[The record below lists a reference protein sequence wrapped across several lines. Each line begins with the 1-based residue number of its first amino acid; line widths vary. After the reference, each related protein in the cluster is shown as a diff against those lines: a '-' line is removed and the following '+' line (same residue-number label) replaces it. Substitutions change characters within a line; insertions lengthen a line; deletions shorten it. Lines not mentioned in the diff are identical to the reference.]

1 MAVEK
6 ARDLPA
12 GDARDDL
19 LLALLR
25 GALRDAAPEWILKE
39 AVESDLAKEAQ
50 PYLGVRLPL
59 AAVAL
64 AHPSCSDALRA
75 ETLRRC
81 SAPQLAN
88 LGHSRC
94 GDVLARAVVTELE
107 SRGPHRQPMT
117 PTLLEE
123 PTAPQLVLREADLHD
138 VVFTGALDLLPTY
151 PRLEI
156 EDRTDGDDILAGLDR
171 HEAATSAFT
180 TMWEQLVTLHTRR
193 HRHLVEWAPDDS
205 TKRVIRDHLLGAVPW
220 DVEPSLLEE
229 VARDHLAEFTAA
241 ELITRMCLMARE
253 GVAPDEV
260 RSRFVSELDMLT
272 PQRRKYAER
281 ILNLGED
288 ELKYAL
294 RTAVSWVE
302 SAAAG
307 PWRHLLAPSR
317 AKTRYGEPHTWHA
330 SGELLVTLGRLFADT
345 AVKALRLWE
354 PDDKHSGPRPQDLQW
369 VHAMLLHLPRL
380 TDEVREK
387 AKAVV
392 RHIRPRTRGRWD
404 YTDFRTERDD
414 RQLTEL
420 RAAIERILAD
430 PSAPSRRSA
439 LGDPQQITVRD
450 LANAPDEAL
459 HDYLARHTDDELTEK
474 ALLSFAHSPYRPK
487 LSLSDVLAFHSAPD
501 TALLRITMDLR
512 RLLGGGPNLR
522 ESWTRQLLALPDCA
536 PELVRALPA
545 WSALT
550 VGGARHGTAHAVV
563 ASAVL
568 TALGDDDAAWS
579 RFATSPASYS
589 GPTAWLRLG
598 DVLDAA
604 AKGEE
609 WPKPPGSR

>member
-6 ARDLPA
+6 VRDLPP

-25 GALRDAAPEWILKE
+25 GALRDTAPEWILKE
-39 AVESDLAKEAQ
+39 AVESDVAKDASA
-50 PYLGVRLPL
+50 YLGARLPL
-59 AAVAL
+59 ATVVL
-64 AHPSCSDALRA
+64 AHPSCSDALRT

-81 SAPQLAN
+81 SAPQLAG

-94 GDVLARAVVTELE
+94 GDVLARAIVTELE
-107 SRGPHRQPMT
+107 SRGPHGQPMT
-117 PTLLEE
+117 PALLEE
-123 PTAPQLVLREADLHD
+123 PTAPQLVLRETDLHD
-138 VVFTGALDLLPTY
+138 VVFTGALDLLPTV
-151 PRLEI
+151 PRLGI
-156 EDRTDGDDILAGLDR
+156 EDKTDGDDILAR
-171 HEAATSAFT
+171 MKQRRAATSAFR

-193 HRHLVEWAPDDS
+193 HRHLVAWAPDDF
-205 TKRVIRDHLLGAVPW
+205 TKHVIRDHLLGAAPW

-229 VARDHLAEFTAA
+229 AARDHLAEFTAD

-260 RSRFVSELDMLT
+260 RSRLAPELDMLA
-272 PQRRKYAER
+272 PRQREYVEDIFDMGK
-281 ILNLGED
+281 D
-288 ELKYAL
+288 ELKYVL
-294 RTAVSWVE
+294 RSAVDWVE

-317 AKTRYGEPHTWHA
+317 AKTRYGEPHTWLA
-330 SGELLVTLGRLFADT
+330 SDELLVPLGRLFADT

-354 PDDKHSGPRPQDLQW
+354 PEDRHIGPRPQNLQW
-369 VHAMLLHLPRL
+369 VHAMLLHLPLL
-380 TDEVREK
+380 TDEVKEK

-392 RHIRPRTRGRWD
+392 RHVRPRTRDRWD
-404 YTDFRTERDD
+404 YTDFRTEQDNR
-414 RQLTEL
+414 RLTEL

-439 LGDPQQITVRD
+439 LGDPERITVRD

-459 HDYLARHTDDELTEK
+459 RDYLARHTDDELTEK
-474 ALLSFAHSPYRPK
+474 ALLSFAHVSYRPK
-487 LSLSDVLAFHSAPD
+487 LPLPDVLAFHSAPD

-512 RLLGGGPNLR
+512 RRLGGGPGPR
-522 ESWTRQLLALPDCA
+522 EAWTRQLLALPDCR

-550 VGGARHGTAHAVV
+550 VGGARHGTAHAAV

-609 WPKPPGSR
+609 WPKPPGSS